1 MKTGSLWLSQPPVA
15 QPAGLPPSFAMI
27 GLVFSGA
34 PAEARPFLMR
44 AEDLLVSHGL
54 ASIL

>member
-34 PAEARPFLMR
+34 PAEAQPFLMR

>member
-34 PAEARPFLMR
+34 PAEAQPFLMR
-44 AEDLLVSHGL
+44 ARRALSATER
-54 ASIL
+54 